1 MKYIKIPLDEYV
13 MLLNESFVMNALN
26 EVGVDN
32 WEGYSQAF
40 KILENEYSRYPL
52 KEEDFLHDCEDEN
65 LDQ

>member
-32 WEGYSQAF
+32 WQGYSEAF
-40 KILENEYSRYPL
+40 TLLEDEYPRYPV
-52 KEEDFLHDCEDEN
+52 KEEDFKDDCIDE
-65 LDQ
+65 